1 MIIDIHWAAP
11 AHAVLEFAGIGI
23 GAALYRRARR
33 HEGMGS
39 VMAPGGFAI
48 LVGLLLGAGLGNKL
62 VFLIERPDVF
72 HGWFEGRWVM
82 PGQSVVGGFLGGL
95 LGVELAKSITRQPQ
109 STGDLMV
116 WPITVGLVIG
126 RLGCFIA
133 GLHDD
138 TYGIATSL
146 PWGVDFGDGV
156 PRHPTQLYEIV
167 FVLLW
172 SGWLLRTRGRWAAVP
187 GLMFKLFLSG
197 YLVWRFAV
205 DGIKPVLMP
214 YAFGWSGIQ
223 WVCLV
228 ALTAYVPLT
237 LKALTLN
244 RKIERASCC
253 CEAA

>member
-1 MIIDIHWAAP
+1 MNIDVHWAAP

-23 GAALYRRARR
+23 GAAMYRRARK

-72 HGWFEGRWVM
+72 HGWFEGHWVM

-95 LGVELAKSITRQPQ
+95 LGVELAKLITRQPQ

-126 RLGCFIA
+126 RVGCFIA

-138 TYGIATSL
+138 TYGVATSL

-156 PRHPTQLYEIV
+156 FRHPTQLYEIV

-172 SGWLLRTRGRWAAVP
+172 SGWLLRTRDRWAVVP

-197 YLVWRFAV
+197 YLLWRLAV
-205 DGIKPVLMP
+205 DGIKPVLVP
-214 YAFGWSGIQ
+214 YAWGLSGIQ
-223 WVCLV
+223 WTCII
-228 ALTAYVPLT
+228 ALAVYLPIT
-237 LKALTLN
+237 LRALARVRQT
-244 RKIERASCC
+244 RGSPCG
-253 CEAA
+253 EAA